1 MRLLIL
7 PLICFNLAGCD
18 RISQRV
24 WNCSAKSLDV
34 LKTNAPDFEIVETI
48 PSRSWI
54 SSMKGG
60 VQITAISVADG
71 TRSKVLW
78 HQGQPVLTVPF
89 DSPEKVCAGRTEG
102 IVVQQ
107 F

>member
-1 MRLLIL
+1 MRAVILLL
-7 PLICFNLAGCD
+7 FCLTLSGCD

-24 WNCSAKSLDV
+24 WNCSARKLEV
-34 LKTNAPDFEIVETI
+34 LKANGADFEIVEVI
-48 PSRSWI
+48 PARSWI
-54 SSMKGG
+54 ASMKGG

-71 TRSKVLW
+71 ASAKDLW
-78 HQGQPVLTVPF
+78 HKGQPVLTSRLHSA
-89 DSPEKVCAGRTEG
+89 DEVCAGRTEG